1 MTAAPGEDPTR
12 NPDPVLDP
20 TRADGSAVADDVRA
34 DDPKTAGATQPAG
47 TDPVAASTGRTDA
60 KPAAAKPIVPVVL
73 LASAAAGLWA
83 SSRMTWVTV
92 HSADGLTEPRTDHLN
107 GSVWFGALTPLALV
121 LVASIAAVF
130 AVKGVLRQ
138 LLGVVISVVAAAA
151 AVPGFALAVGAGR
164 TADRA
169 GTLAELPVRAVVSGA
184 DTHLGPA
191 ILSIFAASLAL
202 AAGILLTR
210 RADERTELSGKYDNP
225 VFRRADASA
234 AVSEQNAASGT
245 AAPLSDRV
253 LWDALDAGTDPT
265 DTTDTPG
272 AGRGPAERNK

>member
-1 MTAAPGEDPTR
+1 MTATPGEDDTGR
-12 NPDPVLDP
+12 SVDATD
-20 TRADGSAVADDVRA
+20 TDV
-34 DDPKTAGATQPAG
+34 PGTGATPAP
-47 TDPVAASTGRTDA
+47 T
-60 KPAAAKPIVPVVL
+60 AKPIVPVVL
-73 LASAAAGLWA
+73 LALAAAGLWA

-92 HSADGLTEPRTDHLN
+92 HSADGLTEPRTDDLD
-107 GSVWFGALTPLALV
+107 GGVWFGALTPLALV

-151 AVPGFALAVGAGR
+151 AVPGFALTVGAGR
-164 TADRA
+164 TAERA
-169 GTLAELPVRAVVSGA
+169 GTLAELPVRAVVSSA
-184 DTHLGPA
+184 ETHLAPA

-210 RADERTELSGKYDNP
+210 RPGERAEVSDRYDNP
-225 VFRRADASA
+225 VFRKADASA
-234 AVSEQNAASGT
+234 AVSKQNAETGT

-265 DTTDTPG
+265 DTSETPG
-272 AGRGPAERNK
+272 ADQRPAEGNK

>member
-1 MTAAPGEDPTR
+1 MTATPG
-12 NPDPVLDP
+12 
-20 TRADGSAVADDVRA
+20 ADDTPPA
-34 DDPKTAGATQPAG
+34 DVDGPDAAVTDSTGATAGTPA
-47 TDPVAASTGRTDA
+47 R
-60 KPAAAKPIVPVVL
+60 AAKPIVPVVL
-73 LASAAAGLWA
+73 LALAAAGLWA
-83 SSRMTWVTV
+83 ASRMTWVTV
-92 HSADGLTEPRTDHLN
+92 HSADGLTEPRTDDLN
-107 GSVWFGALTPLALV
+107 GGVWFGALTPLALV

-138 LLGVVISVVAAAA
+138 LLGVVISVIAAAA
-151 AVPGFALAVGAGR
+151 AVPGFALAAGAGN

-184 DTHLGPA
+184 DAHLGPA
-191 ILSIFAASLAL
+191 ILSILAAILAL

-210 RADERTELSGKYDNP
+210 RTGERAELSGKYDNP

-234 AVSEQNAASGT
+234 AVSKQNAETGT

-265 DTTDTPG
+265 DTSDTPG
-272 AGRGPAERNK
+272 ADHGPAGENK

>member
-1 MTAAPGEDPTR
+1 MTATPG
-12 NPDPVLDP
+12 
-20 TRADGSAVADDVRA
+20 ADD
-34 DDPKTAGATQPAG
+34 
-47 TDPVAASTGRTDA
+47 TGRTVDATDTGGPAASA
-60 KPAAAKPIVPVVL
+60 KPAAKPVVPVVL
-73 LASAAAGLWA
+73 LALAAAGLWA

-92 HSADGLTEPRTDHLN
+92 HSADGLTEPRTDELN
-107 GSVWFGALTPLALV
+107 GGVWFGALTPLALV

-151 AVPGFALAVGAGR
+151 AVPGFALAVGAGK

-169 GTLAELPVRAVVSGA
+169 GTLAELPVRAVVSSA
-184 DTHLGPA
+184 EAHLGPA
-191 ILSIFAASLAL
+191 ILSIVAASLAL

-210 RADERTELSGKYDNP
+210 RTGERTEVSDRYDNP
-225 VFRRADASA
+225 VFRKADASA
-234 AVSEQNAASGT
+234 AVSKQNTESGT

-265 DTTDTPG
+265 DTPDTPG
-272 AGRGPAERNK
+272 ADHGPAGENK

>member
-1 MTAAPGEDPTR
+1 MTATPGADHTDSVDP
-12 NPDPVLDP
+12 
-20 TRADGSAVADDVRA
+20 ADSSNDGPNSSAARPAD
-34 DDPKTAGATQPAG
+34 
-47 TDPVAASTGRTDA
+47 AASVQADHSARAT
-60 KPAAAKPIVPVVL
+60 AAKPIVPVVL
-73 LASAAAGLWA
+73 LALAAAGLWA

-92 HSADGLTEPRTDHLN
+92 YSADGLTEPRTDDLN
-107 GSVWFGALTPLALV
+107 GGVWFGALTPLALV

-169 GTLAELPVRAVVSGA
+169 GTLAELPVRAVVSSA

-191 ILSIFAASLAL
+191 ILSIVAASLAL

-210 RADERTELSGKYDNP
+210 RTGERTEEVSDRYDNP
-225 VFRRADASA
+225 VFRKADASA
-234 AVSEQNAASGT
+234 AVSKQNAETGS

-265 DTTDTPG
+265 DTPDTPG
-272 AGRGPAERNK
+272 ADRGPAGENK

>member
-1 MTAAPGEDPTR
+1 MTATPGEDDTGR
-12 NPDPVLDP
+12 SVDATD
-20 TRADGSAVADDVRA
+20 ADVPG
-34 DDPKTAGATQPAG
+34 TGATPAP
-47 TDPVAASTGRTDA
+47 T
-60 KPAAAKPIVPVVL
+60 AKPIVPVVL
-73 LASAAAGLWA
+73 LALAAAGLWA

-92 HSADGLTEPRTDHLN
+92 HSADGLTEPRTDDLN
-107 GSVWFGALTPLALV
+107 GGVWFGALTPLALV

-164 TADRA
+164 TAERA
-169 GTLAELPVRAVVSGA
+169 GTLAELPVRAVVSSA
-184 DTHLGPA
+184 ETHLAPA
-191 ILSIFAASLAL
+191 ILSIFAAGLAL

-210 RADERTELSGKYDNP
+210 RPGEHAEVSDRYDNP
-225 VFRRADASA
+225 VFRKADASA
-234 AVSEQNAASGT
+234 AVSKQNTETGT

-265 DTTDTPG
+265 DTSDTSG
-272 AGRGPAERNK
+272 ADQRPAEGNK

>member
-1 MTAAPGEDPTR
+1 MTATPGED
-12 NPDPVLDP
+12 DPGSTD
-20 TRADGSAVADDVRA
+20 ADRQAADST
-34 DDPKTAGATQPAG
+34 TAGPPA
-47 TDPVAASTGRTDA
+47 P
-60 KPAAAKPIVPVVL
+60 AAKPIVPVVL
-73 LASAAAGLWA
+73 LALAAAGLWA
-83 SSRMTWVTV
+83 ASRMTWVTV
-92 HSADGLTEPRTDHLN
+92 HSADGLTEPRTDDLN
-107 GSVWFGALTPLALV
+107 GGVWFGALTPLALV

-151 AVPGFALAVGAGR
+151 AVPGFALAVGAGN

-191 ILSIFAASLAL
+191 ILSILGATLAL

-210 RADERTELSGKYDNP
+210 RGGERAELSGKYDNP

-234 AVSEQNAASGT
+234 AVSKQNAQTGT

-265 DTTDTPG
+265 DTSDTPG
-272 AGRGPAERNK
+272 TDHGPVEENK

>member
-1 MTAAPGEDPTR
+1 MTATPGEGHAGSSGADVPDHVHSEGSNPTV
-12 NPDPVLDP
+12 D
-20 TRADGSAVADDVRA
+20 SAAATSGDVA
-34 DDPKTAGATQPAG
+34 TASGTDSVGATGVTPA
-47 TDPVAASTGRTDA
+47 P
-60 KPAAAKPIVPVVL
+60 AAKPIVPVVL
-73 LASAAAGLWA
+73 LALAAAGLWA
-83 SSRMTWVTV
+83 ASRMTWVTV
-92 HSADGLTEPRTDHLN
+92 YSADGLTEPRTDDLN
-107 GSVWFGALTPLALV
+107 GGVWFGALTPLALV

-138 LLGVVISVVAAAA
+138 LLGVAISVIAAVV

-164 TADRA
+164 TAERA

-184 DTHLGPA
+184 DTHLFPA
-191 ILSIFAASLAL
+191 ILSIVAAGLAL

-210 RADERTELSGKYDNP
+210 RTDDTAEASDKYDNP
-225 VFRRADASA
+225 VFRKADASA
-234 AVSEQNAASGT
+234 AVSKQNT

-272 AGRGPAERNK
+272 AGHGPAEDNK

>member
-1 MTAAPGEDPTR
+1 MTAESGEERTGRPVGAEESAAPEVH
-12 NPDPVLDP
+12 PDGPNTSGD
-20 TRADGSAVADDVRA
+20 TS
-34 DDPKTAGATQPAG
+34 QPA
-47 TDPVAASTGRTDA
+47 DRTDSTA
-60 KPAAAKPIVPVVL
+60 ATGVAPAPAAKPVVAVVL
-73 LASAAAGLWA
+73 LALAAAGLWA

-92 HSADGLTEPRTDHLN
+92 HSADGLTEPRTDDLN
-107 GSVWFGALTPLALV
+107 GGVWFGALTPLALV

-151 AVPGFALAVGAGR
+151 AVPGFALAVGAGK
-164 TADRA
+164 TAERA

-191 ILSIFAASLAL
+191 ILSIFAACLAL

-210 RADERTELSGKYDNP
+210 RTGERAEASDKYDNP

-234 AVSEQNAASGT
+234 AVSKQHTETGS

-265 DTTDTPG
+265 DTSDTPG
-272 AGRGPAERNK
+272 AYHGPAGENK